1 MTELP
6 DVLAR
11 GDRARLFPV
20 LADTSKEGRTLSIFL
35 SCFELVPD
43 LGRALLA
50 SLDIRVGARA
60 QIETYT
66 EVVLKKGDQATA
78 FRPDGLIILKS
89 GGKTWSALVE
99 AKVGTS
105 ELTKEQV
112 EAYLELAR
120 LNGID
125 ALITL
130 SNQFASLPTHHPV
143 SVSVPARKK
152 VQLFHWSWM
161 YVVTQSILLL
171 SDEEVEDREQR
182 LLLREMNRFLLHASS
197 GVRGFDQMPASWS
210 DVVARVHA
218 GGNVSASSQEARE
231 IVGAWHQ
238 EVGDLSLVL
247 SRQLETTVKV
257 RMPRAHAADPLER
270 QKADQRVLSE
280 NAQLTTELAVP
291 DTVDAIKVCVSL
303 RSRSITLSMWLKSP
317 DEPKG
322 AKARLNWLL
331 RQLQK
336 TDAAGVYIRCFW
348 PGKTKFTQHALSA
361 LREDPDLVVAGHEG
375 QSLVSFEVLM
385 VKDLANR
392 LAQRKLFLTEL
403 ESMAPKY
410 YFEVAQHLKPYQAK
424 APRLAQEKVLP
435 EQVAPEALREEAEQE
450 ALAGEV

>member
-35 SCFELVPD
+35 SCFELVPE
-43 LGRALLA
+43 LGRALLT
-50 SLDIRVGARA
+50 SLEIRAGARA

-66 EVVLKKGDQATA
+66 EVVLKKGDQASA

-89 GGKTWSALVE
+89 GGNTWSALVE

-112 EAYLELAR
+112 EAYLDLAR

-143 SVSVPARKK
+143 SVSLSARKR
-152 VQLFHWSWM
+152 VDLFHWSWM

-197 GVRGFDQMPASWS
+197 GVRGFDQMPASWGE
-210 DVVARVHA
+210 VAARVHA
-218 GGNVSASSQEARE
+218 GGNVSPSSQEARE

-270 QKADQRVLSE
+270 QKADQRILSE
-280 NAQLTTELAVP
+280 DAQLTTELAVP
-291 DTVDAIKVCVSL
+291 DTVDTIKVCVSL

-336 TDAAGVYIRCFW
+336 TDPAGVYIRCFW
-348 PGKTKFTQHALSA
+348 PGKTKFTQHTLSA
-361 LREDPDLVVAGHEG
+361 LREDPELIVAGHEG

-403 ESMAPKY
+403 EAMAPKY

-424 APRLAQEKVLP
+424 APRLTQEKVLP
-435 EQVAPEALREEAEQE
+435 EQVAPEALREEAEAE